1 MKARRV
7 VGGVA
12 VAGAMLVASALS
24 ASANIAWC
32 IDDPPVQVQTPAGTN
47 LTVNT
52 SVSVPSDQA
61 RYLKTVAVDAVTA
74 GDGAGGSV
82 ITVYVTV
89 PATIQS
95 ANVTATVKKYKV
107 SGSTTIAGGS
117 SATLV
122 LDVPAA

>member
-7 VGGVA
+7 VSGV
-12 VAGAMLVASALS
+12 VTAGAMLVAGAVS

-32 IDDPPVQVQTPAGTN
+32 IDDPPVQVETPAGAN

-52 SVSVPSDQA
+52 GVSVVNKQA
-61 RYLKTVAVDAVTA
+61 RYLNDVVVVAVTEP
-74 GDGAGGSV
+74 DGSGGTR
-82 ITVYVTV
+82 ITVTVTV
-89 PATIQS
+89 PATIG
-95 ANVTATVKKYKV
+95 TATVTAAVNKFKV
-107 SGSTTIAGGS
+107 SASTTVAGGD